1 MQYREIVINDELFIN
16 QEFDSVILSGKIGNP
31 EFRTYTVEI
40 PGKDGLLDLTESID
54 GSVHYNNRDIE
65 FRVFIAGK
73 RINERLDL
81 LNNYHGQYVKLYS
94 TYDNNY
100 YYKGRLSVSIEERKA
115 TYAYVV
121 LSFDCEP
128 FKIKK
133 EATTSIF
140 IIRNSQLLKI
150 KNAGRSTTAKIAFL
164 QKAGDETEG
173 NIALKVDVEND
184 SKILQNISDE
194 CSIEIKSK
202 ENELIAS
209 TGRMINGNFV
219 DGLASCKIKIE
230 YTEIKI

>member
-81 LNNYHGQYVKLYS
+81 LNNYHGRYVKFYS

-128 FKIKK
+128 FKVAIDETKYIYLIEGTKTLDIKNCGRAVSAK
-133 EATTSIF
+133 ITF
-140 IIRNSQLLKI
+140 LQRNDDTLLLKI
-150 KNAGRSTTAKIAFL
+150 VKKDDSFKIINCNEDFEFTLEEGKNTLDLQTVINKSNEYKIDTSGVAKIKL
-164 QKAGDETEG
+164 
-173 NIALKVDVEND
+173 
-184 SKILQNISDE
+184 S
-194 CSIEIKSK
+194 
-202 ENELIAS
+202 
-209 TGRMINGNFV
+209 
-219 DGLASCKIKIE
+219 